1 MRKIQTYAA
10 VFFLLLFSWYF
21 ASINL
26 FPHLHYV
33 NGNTLAHSHFG
44 GNFDHD
50 HTDDEYRV
58 IDLLSHCESE
68 SAPVHSFS
76 YAQFYLSSEHVTA
89 CVIDWN
95 GGETRSANALR
106 GPPQA

>member
-1 MRKIQTYAA
+1 MRKIQTYSAA
-10 VFFLLLFSWYF
+10 FFLLLFSWYF

-44 GNFDHD
+44 GNFDHE
-50 HTDDEYRV
+50 HTDGEYKV

-68 SAPVHSFS
+68 SVMVQTISVEP
-76 YAQFYLSSEHVTA
+76 FYLSSEPVTSY
-89 CVIDWN
+89 VIDWDS
-95 GGETRSANALR
+95 EVERSVNALR

>member
-1 MRKIQTYAA
+1 MRKIQTYSAA
-10 VFFLLLFSWYF
+10 FFLLLFSWYF

-44 GNFDHD
+44 GNFDHE

-68 SAPVHSFS
+68 SALVHTISS
-76 YAQFYLSSEHVTA
+76 AQFNLSSGLEIIH
-89 CVIDWN
+89 VIDWN
-95 GGETRSANALR
+95 GEEACSANALR
-106 GPPQA
+106 GPPLA

>member
-1 MRKIQTYAA
+1 MRKKQTYPAA
-10 VFFLLLFSWYF
+10 FFLLLFSWYF

-44 GNFDHD
+44 GNFDHE
-50 HTDDEYRV
+50 HSDDEYRV

-68 SAPVHSFS
+68 PIGISTISVES
-76 YAQFYLSSEHVTA
+76 FYLSSELVICH
-89 CVIDWN
+89 VIDRY
-95 GGETRSANALR
+95 GDAERSVNALR

>member
-1 MRKIQTYAA
+1 M
-10 VFFLLLFSWYF
+10 LLFSWYF
-21 ASINL
+21 ASIIL
-26 FPHLHYV
+26 CPHLHYV

-44 GNFDHD
+44 GNFDHE

-68 SAPVHSFS
+68 SALVHSFS
-76 YAQFYLSSEHVTA
+76 SAHFNLSSELEIIP
-89 CVIDWN
+89 VIDWN
-95 GGETRSANALR
+95 GEEACSVTALR

>member
-10 VFFLLLFSWYF
+10 AFFLLLFSWYF

-26 FPHLHYV
+26 FPHLHYI
-33 NGNTLAHSHFG
+33 NGNTLVHSHFG
-44 GNFDHD
+44 GNFEHG
-50 HTDDEYRV
+50 HTDDEYKV

-68 SAPVHSFS
+68 PIGVQTISVEL
-76 YAQFYLSSEHVTA
+76 FYLSSELLISYA
-89 CVIDWN
+89 IDWN
-95 GGETRSANALR
+95 GEIDRSTNALR